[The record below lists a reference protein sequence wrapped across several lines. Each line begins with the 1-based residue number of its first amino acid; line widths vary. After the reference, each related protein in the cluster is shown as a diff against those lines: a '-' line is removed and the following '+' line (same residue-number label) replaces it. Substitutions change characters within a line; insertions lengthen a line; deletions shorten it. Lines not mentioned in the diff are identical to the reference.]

1 MEVMWRF
8 GGTELFFNAQ
18 ANKWALQEFSNSKNG
33 VIFLHRFLNRGVQ
46 FGNRKPHVLSSKIK
60 AKRRSWGFL
69 IAIVG
74 RNYSLIP
81 LQKGL
86 LI

>member
-1 MEVMWRF
+1 MKVMWCF

-46 FGNRKPHVLSSKIK
+46 FGNSKPHVLSSKIK
-60 AKRRSWGFL
+60 AKSKSWGFL

-74 RNYSLIP
+74 RNYSLMP